1 MRKYWAVVTAVALA
15 SSLLESSP
23 LKLAVTQQG
32 EILSGG
38 PSPTEARRALE
49 QRIKQQSSAR
59 IALLEFAP
67 LNASLSDVELD
78 DSTFCQVEFTALIE
92 FTEPCL
98 WAVRHQGRPLTF
110 QTLPVPGQP
119 DPSGASVFPSIHIS
133 SKGERYSVN
142 GSVLFR
148 PEPDGWLPAGFAA
161 GRNPQPAE
169 AADAERC
176 AENLKRLGLALELAC
191 MDHED
196 RYPFSVSTNLGGT
209 LELQSPGPDGFD
221 QNTHL
226 HLRGFSQ
233 QLLDPADLV
242 CPTDT
247 ARRPARTLSDLH
259 PDSLSY
265 QLRTGATREPGH
277 GTDVLATC
285 SLHGHHLHVDGT
297 VRKADRQ

>member
-1 MRKYWAVVTAVALA
+1 LQYQNGLSRSSEKNRSRPISRRWRPGLRPYANDQVAHTFFANGFANVLTG
-15 SSLLESSP
+15 LLHH
-23 LKLAVTQQG
+23 G
-32 EILSGG
+32 Y
-38 PSPTEARRALE
+38 
-49 QRIKQQSSAR
+49 
-59 IALLEFAP
+59 LL
-67 LNASLSDVELD
+67 
-78 DSTFCQVEFTALIE
+78 
-92 FTEPCL
+92 
-98 WAVRHQGRPLTF
+98 H
-110 QTLPVPGQP
+110 
-119 DPSGASVFPSIHIS
+119 
-133 SKGERYSVN
+133 

-148 PEPDGWLPAGFAA
+148 PGPDGWLPVGFTA

-196 RYPFSVSTNLGGT
+196 RYPFSVSTNPGGT

-226 HLRGFSQ
+226 HLRAFSQ

-259 PDSLSY
+259 PDNLSY
-265 QLRTGATREPGH
+265 QIRTGANREPGH

-285 SLHGHHLHVDGT
+285 SVHSHHLHVDGT
-297 VRKADRQ
+297 VRKTDPQ